1 MSNDDIDLDRVV
13 TDPIYRRAV
22 IDRLN
27 SGPASQGDDASLEP
41 APADDQG
48 SSKHRGQG

>member
-1 MSNDDIDLDRVV
+1 MSNDDIDFDRII

-27 SGPASQGDDASLEP
+27 AGPALPGDETSLQP
-41 APADDQG
+41 APADDQV
-48 SSKHRGQG
+48 SPKHQSHG